1 MVIWSYIC
9 LSMICS
15 EVPIISDE
23 LHLKRGIWS
32 TTPLADPRLANAS
45 EVFETATGC
54 DFHQWRP
61 GWIAKSM
68 AKSRKTEKF
77 SRDEHCKTARP
88 DDFPRDVR
96 DFSCDSFKGNP
107 VGPVKFN
114 LEGYVQVQKNWDM
127 VSISPIEKSL
137 MDMISP
143 TSQNDQRRFFGKRAL
158 HPAGCHMMIFKGG
171 TSSTSTVRPKKL
183 CFPTIETDSFGVS
196 QPWLLWMGS
205 HSHR

>member
-1 MVIWSYIC
+1 MGEQLVKHLWFIIYIYIIIYNIYIYIIFMVIWSYIC

-88 DDFPRDVR
+88 DDFPRDAR

-107 VGPVKFN
+107 VGPVK
-114 LEGYVQVQKNWDM
+114 
-127 VSISPIEKSL
+127 SISRVTFRSKK
-137 MDMISP
+137 
-143 TSQNDQRRFFGKRAL
+143 T
-158 HPAGCHMMIFKGG
+158 G
-171 TSSTSTVRPKKL
+171 TWS
-183 CFPTIETDSFGVS
+183 VS
-196 QPWLLWMGS
+196 HQ
-205 HSHR
+205 